1 MTQNPEATWCRMV
14 ATEWLTVVATGIV
27 KMNALHMRTAGP
39 FSTVLLNVTAGP
51 IAYSQKP

>member
-1 MTQNPEATWCRMV
+1 MIQNPGAAGCRMV

-27 KMNALHMRTAGP
+27 KMNTPYMRTAGP
-39 FSTVLLNVTAGP
+39 FCTVLLNVTAGP